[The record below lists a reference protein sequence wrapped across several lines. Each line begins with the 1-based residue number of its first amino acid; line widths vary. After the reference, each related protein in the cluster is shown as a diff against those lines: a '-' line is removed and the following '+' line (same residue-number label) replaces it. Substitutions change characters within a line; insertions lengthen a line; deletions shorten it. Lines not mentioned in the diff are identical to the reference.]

1 MSIAGLLI
9 GAIAVCILT
18 AACSTCPKSDRSPR
32 LPTHRMPGSGLPRG
46 ASRRLHRIRPM
57 PMSCMSPPAP
67 VIRLFLAFLTC
78 LLATIGHSHGA
89 SVTSPFNVTVVP
101 PSPTVRNF
109 TIDPDPSKGGARGDV
124 LEKTVDYFTDPAH
137 TNPSVIVGYGTYPS
151 GSGGLWLYTNDGS
164 ATGQWT
170 STSILSSGNCYE
182 RSRAITFPGQTYPN
196 LVASCNDKVILFLNP
211 GNAGGNPVAD
221 AWPQQVLDG
230 TQGAHQIRIADIDG
244 DGKQD
249 IVLSASAILGVSPN
263 FILYQNSP
271 TSWTRING
279 PLVNGSGSLQDDVDV
294 ITVNG
299 ATSIVGPAAD
309 GSGVY
314 WFSYPGS
321 RSGAWPTHLLAAA
334 GTNSMKG
341 VAVSGGTLNGKSY
354 VILAA
359 NEDYPNPWPS
369 GLVYYAQPSD
379 PTQLW
384 VQTSVDSTY
393 RAVHEIS
400 SGSFGAGPYF
410 IAAEEEQACVS
421 GQPDYHASVGCR
433 VTLFQF
439 AGNVPQQT
447 QLDPQLRGTQNQSVI
462 PWQGGILVVG
472 ANHQV
477 YHGYPPLQGWIIS
490 EP

>member
-1 MSIAGLLI
+1 
-9 GAIAVCILT
+9 
-18 AACSTCPKSDRSPR
+18 
-32 LPTHRMPGSGLPRG
+32 
-46 ASRRLHRIRPM
+46 
-57 PMSCMSPPAP
+57 MSPPAP
-67 VIRLFLAFLTC
+67 VIRLFLAFVIW

-89 SVTSPFNVTVVP
+89 SVTSPFRVTVVP
-101 PSPTVRNF
+101 PSPTVTNF
-109 TIDPDPSKGGARGDV
+109 TIDPDPSKGRARGDV

-151 GSGGLWLYTNDGS
+151 GSGGLWLYTNDGL

-170 STSILSSGNCYE
+170 STPILSSGNCYE
-182 RSRAITFPGQTYPN
+182 RSRALTFPGQTYPN
-196 LVASCNDKVILFLNP
+196 LVASCNDKIVLFLNP
-211 GNAGGNPVAD
+211 GNTGGNPVAD

-249 IVLSASAILGVSPN
+249 IVLSASAILGGVPN

-271 TSWTRING
+271 TNWTRING
-279 PLVNGSGSLQDDVDV
+279 PLVNGSGSLQDDIDV

-309 GSGVY
+309 GSDV
-314 WFSYPGS
+314 
-321 RSGAWPTHLLAAA
+321 ATQLLAAA

-354 VILAA
+354 VIEAA
-359 NEDYPNPWPS
+359 NEDYPNVWPS
-369 GLVYYAQPSD
+369 GLVYYTQPSD

-384 VQTSVDSTY
+384 GQTSVDSTY

-410 IAAEEEQACVS
+410 IAAEQEQACIS
-421 GQPDYHASVGCR
+421 GELDYHAGVGCR

-439 AGNVPQQT
+439 AGNALQQL
-447 QLDPQLRGTQNQSVI
+447 QLDG
-462 PWQGGILVVG
+462 LVRIT
-472 ANHQV
+472 
-477 YHGYPPLQGWIIS
+477 GWPGREVRVS
-490 EP
+490 

>member
-1 MSIAGLLI
+1 MFIAGLLI
-9 GAIAVCILT
+9 AAIAVHIT
-18 AACSTCPKSDRSPR
+18 HRYPFDMPEERR
-32 LPTHRMPGSGLPRG
+32 LPWPTHSPN
-46 ASRRLHRIRPM
+46 ARLRLAARHIEAAAPH
-57 PMSCMSPPAP
+57 PSDVVYITGGAP
-67 VIRLFLAFLTC
+67 VIRLFLAFVTC

-89 SVTSPFNVTVVP
+89 SVGSPLNVTVVP
-101 PSPTVRNF
+101 SSPTVRNF
-109 TIDPDPSKGGARGDV
+109 TIDPDPSRGGARGDV
-124 LEKTVDYFTDPAH
+124 LKKTVDYFTDPAH

-164 ATGQWT
+164 ATGNWT
-170 STSILSSGNCYE
+170 STPILSSGNCYE
-182 RSRAITFPGQTYPN
+182 RSRAITFSGQTYPN
-196 LVASCNDKVILFLNP
+196 LVASCDDKIILFLNP
-211 GNAGGNPVAD
+211 GNSGGNPVGGV
-221 AWPQQVLDG
+221 WSQQILDG

-249 IVLSASAILGVSPN
+249 IVLSASAILGVAPN

-279 PLVNGSGSLQDDVDV
+279 PLVNGAGSLQDDVDI

-299 ATSIVGPAAD
+299 VTSIAGPAAD

-341 VAVSGGTLNGKSY
+341 VAVGGGTLNGKSY
-354 VILAA
+354 VIVSS
-359 NEDYPNPWPS
+359 NEDYPSPWPS

-379 PTQLW
+379 PTQPW

-410 IAAEEEQACVS
+410 IAAEEEQACIS
-421 GQPDYHASVGCR
+421 GQPDYHASIGCR
-433 VTLFQF
+433 VTMFQF
-439 AGNVPQQT
+439 SGDKTQQT
-447 QLDPQLRGTQNQSVI
+447 ALDPQFRGTQNQSVI

-477 YHGYPPLQGWIIS
+477 YHGYPALQGWIIS
-490 EP
+490 KP